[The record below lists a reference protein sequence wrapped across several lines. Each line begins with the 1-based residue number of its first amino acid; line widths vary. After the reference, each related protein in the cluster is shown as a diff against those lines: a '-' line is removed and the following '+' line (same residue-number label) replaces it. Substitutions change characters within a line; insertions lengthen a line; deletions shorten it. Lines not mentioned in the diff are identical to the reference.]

1 MACFTVLIGGL
12 SLENAEIILNQTLI
26 MLILII
32 VGIICKKTKIITDDG
47 NKELS
52 KLVLTV
58 VNPIVILMAYQTDY
72 KPQLVKNLLIAF
84 GLSILSYIIL
94 IIAAYLLI
102 PQKDGRETQIERFSA
117 IYSNC
122 GFMGIPLVNALFGS
136 EGIFYLTAFLTVFNL
151 VVWTHGIILI
161 SGERNLKNIV
171 KVFYSPVIIS
181 IVLGIIMFFAQIRL
195 PDIITDSLN
204 FISNL
209 NTPLAMIVSG
219 VTIADTKILKLLK
232 KPGIYYVSFL
242 KLILLPLILI
252 AAFSLFNVNEQV
264 RITVLVAA
272 SAPAA
277 AMCTLQCIR
286 YEKNSLYASE
296 IFAASTILSVVTL
309 PIIVHIDNLF
319 S

>member
-1 MACFTVLIGGL
+1 M
-12 SLENAEIILNQTLI
+12 ENAEIILNQTLI

-84 GLSILSYIIL
+84 RLSILSYIIL
-94 IIAAYLLI
+94 IVAAYLLI

>member
-1 MACFTVLIGGL
+1 M
-12 SLENAEIILNQTLI
+12 ENAEIILNQTLI

-94 IIAAYLLI
+94 IVATYLLI

-219 VTIADTKILKLLK
+219 VTIAETKILKLLK

-252 AAFSLFNVNEQV
+252 AVFSLFNVNEQI

>member
-1 MACFTVLIGGL
+1 M
-12 SLENAEIILNQTLI
+12 ENAEIILNQTLI

-94 IIAAYLLI
+94 IVAAYLLI

-242 KLILLPLILI
+242 KLILLPLILL
-252 AAFSLFNVNEQV
+252 AVFSLFNVNEQV

-309 PIIVHIDNLF
+309 PVIVHIDNLF

>member
-1 MACFTVLIGGL
+1 M
-12 SLENAEIILNQTLI
+12 ENAEIILNQTLI

-58 VNPIVILMAYQTDY
+58 VNPIVILMAYQKDY

-94 IIAAYLLI
+94 IVAAYLLI

-209 NTPLAMIVSG
+209 NIPLAMIVSG

>member
-1 MACFTVLIGGL
+1 M
-12 SLENAEIILNQTLI
+12 ENAEIILNQTLI

-94 IIAAYLLI
+94 IVAAYLLI

-309 PIIVHIDNLF
+309 SLIHI
-319 S
+319 

>member
-1 MACFTVLIGGL
+1 LACFTVLIGGL

-94 IIAAYLLI
+94 IVAAYLLI

-252 AAFSLFNVNEQV
+252 AVFSLFNVNEQV

>member
-94 IIAAYLLI
+94 IVAAYLLI

-252 AAFSLFNVNEQV
+252 AVFSLFNVNEQI

>member
-1 MACFTVLIGGL
+1 M
-12 SLENAEIILNQTLI
+12 ENAEIILNQTLI